1 MKKER
6 ASYHHGNL
14 AESLLD
20 AVDETATRFGLE
32 AVTLRGCAK
41 LVGVSPSSAF
51 RHYTDKRALLTAFAT
66 RALRQLADAM
76 SLARER
82 AVRTGDDPFAA
93 VGLAYVRFAL
103 EKPAFFRAMWR
114 EETIYVADA
123 NYVTATNALGM
134 HLKGGFASTL
144 EDDDPTDFS
153 SAELLAWSSVHGL
166 AALFVDGPIGAG
178 RTLEGKLDM
187 ARAMIATMAP
197 ALSTSPSGTSPISPP
212 DLGRA

>member
-1 MKKER
+1 MRKGR
-6 ASYHHGNL
+6 TTYHHGNL

-20 AVDETATRFGLE
+20 AVDETATRFGLD

-82 AVRTGDDPFAA
+82 AGRTGDDPFTA

-114 EETIYVADA
+114 EETIYAGDADYA
-123 NYVTATNALGM
+123 AAANALGT
-134 HLKGGFASTL
+134 HLRGGFASTL
-144 EDDDPTDFS
+144 ADDDPEDFS
-153 SAELLAWSSVHGL
+153 PAELLAWSSVHGL
-166 AALFVDGPIGAG
+166 AALFVDGPVGAG
-178 RTLEGKLDM
+178 RTVEGKLDM
-187 ARAMIATMAP
+187 ARGMIATLAP
-197 ALSTSPSGTSPISPP
+197 AFVSVPSVPDSSAPP
-212 DLGRA
+212 